1 MPQNFVGCDREQSFL
16 MPPDRRDWL
25 PEGHLAWF
33 ILETVRELDLAPFY
47 ASYRVD
53 GWGRAAF
60 EPEMMLSLLL
70 YAYARGE
77 RSSRGIERRCV
88 EDVAYRVIA
97 AQQAPDHATI
107 TRFRVRH
114 EEALAELFT
123 EVLSLCKEAGLVKV
137 GLIAIDGTKV
147 HANASHH
154 SNLGYE
160 QLAREILKE
169 AARIDAAEDEL
180 YGEKRGDELP
190 EHLRTSEGRR
200 AALADARR
208 KLERDRA
215 KGSTDAEMADG
226 TQSPGVALKLDPEVI
241 VARVQGRRGWE
252 REAQHQL
259 EEHRRVQADPIPRS
273 RSARLLEAERR
284 LAENLAVEREANEA
298 YEHHRATAVTS
309 DGRRFGARPNPYE
322 PPDTPPGKINTT
334 DLDSRNVKTPRSYT
348 QGYNAQAVVNEH
360 QVVLAAEVTLSS
372 PDFGHLQPMVEATNK
387 ELEAIGV
394 TETPGVAVADSGYW
408 HEQQMNNVIGAG
420 TEVLIPPDAGKR
432 ATPRRGWTGGRYAWM
447 RTVLETDY
455 GGGLYRRRKAMV
467 EPVFAQT
474 KHNRRIDSFQRR
486 GRSAVRSEW
495 RLITATHNLMKLHK
509 HQIAAAGARQ
519 GPSRRSTPH
528 ERNHRSIGATPAP
541 QRAPFCDTHDDQ
553 QARSLRRLLATKP
566 AVSGGRLARRR
577 AAPSDESE
585 QRRCEPRSASTAA
598 QIRALQH
605 SGIAFTEWRNQAI
618 AKAGAVRGNAARL
631 LGAPT
636 LCLCKRRDRRSLVAR
651 MLLVDG
657 HGVRRWAAE
666 FVAGSRRVTATMA
679 PRRPRARPSP
689 PLPPVTSA
697 PQDLR
702 DVSAVMPVPR
712 LPARPRAAARRLAAA
727 TARCASAR
735 GRRGGLSPTA

>member
-1 MPQNFVGCDREQSFL
+1 MPQNFLGCDREQSFL
-16 MPPDRRDWL
+16 MPPDPRDWL

-33 ILETVRELDLAPFY
+33 ILATVRELDLAPFY
-47 ASYRVD
+47 ASYRQD

-107 TRFRVRH
+107 ARFRVRH
-114 EEALAELFT
+114 EEALADLFT

-154 SNLGYE
+154 SNLDYE

-372 PDFGHLQPMVEATNK
+372 PDFGHLQPMVEATN
-387 ELEAIGV
+387 
-394 TETPGVAVADSGYW
+394 
-408 HEQQMNNVIGAG
+408 QGAG
-420 TEVLIPPDAGKR
+420 GD
-432 ATPRRGWTGGRYAWM
+432 RRHR
-447 RTVLETDY
+447 
-455 GGGLYRRRKAMV
+455 
-467 EPVFAQT
+467 
-474 KHNRRIDSFQRR
+474 DSR
-486 GRSAVRSEW
+486 GRGR
-495 RLITATHNLMKLHK
+495 
-509 HQIAAAGARQ
+509 RQ
-519 GPSRRSTPH
+519 
-528 ERNHRSIGATPAP
+528 
-541 QRAPFCDTHDDQ
+541 
-553 QARSLRRLLATKP
+553 RLLARAADGQRP
-566 AVSGGRLARRR
+566 RWRHRGAGPARRR
-577 AAPSDESE
+577 QARHTPARVDRRTLRLDAHRAGDRLRRRALPKTQGDGRARVRADQTQPPDRQLPATRQIGGALGVATDHRHPQPDEAPQAPNS
-585 QRRCEPRSASTAA
+585 RRRRLTGPSTAINPSRA
-598 QIRALQH
+598 QTTGRSGLRPH
-605 SGIAFTEWRNQAI
+605 STRTFLRH
-618 AKAGAVRGNAARL
+618 
-631 LGAPT
+631 P
-636 LCLCKRRDRRSLVAR
+636 
-651 MLLVDG
+651 
-657 HGVRRWAAE
+657 
-666 FVAGSRRVTATMA
+666 
-679 PRRPRARPSP
+679 PS
-689 PLPPVTSA
+689 
-697 PQDLR
+697 
-702 DVSAVMPVPR
+702 
-712 LPARPRAAARRLAAA
+712 
-727 TARCASAR
+727 
-735 GRRGGLSPTA
+735 